1 MMKSRKK
8 FPIPPILLLTM
19 TTPTTEVSTT
29 VIHHTV
35 KAVLFDM
42 DGTLIDSSPAVAA
55 AWTLLKET
63 GYDFLDLDHILK
75 SAHGYRTIDALR
87 KWCKIE
93 DEELLKK
100 EVVRFENA
108 ILSNAQAKAGSG
120 GGIIAL
126 PGVSQLLNDIET
138 STNDEHSPGWS
149 VCTSSTHFYASQALP
164 AAGLRI
170 PKVFVTAES
179 VTHGKPAPDPYLLG
193 AKMNNVS
200 PLDCIVVEDAPT
212 GIRSGKASG
221 AFVLATCTSH
231 TRASLERESPDF
243 LVPNLSY
250 VKASRNADGSI
261 TLAIAQPADRKE
273 TVPTP
278 DDTPL
283 HTPALSRVP
292 SATDIFKKIQGI
304 STPREAGTEIDDYG
318 ARGLKAMSGF

>member
-1 MMKSRKK
+1 
-8 FPIPPILLLTM
+8 M
-19 TTPTTEVSTT
+19 TTPMTEVPTT
-29 VIHHTV
+29 IVHHTV

-55 AWTLLKET
+55 AWRLLKET

-87 KWCKIE
+87 KWCKIQ
-93 DEELLKK
+93 DEELLKQ

-126 PGVSQLLNDIET
+126 PGVSQLLDDIEA
-138 STNDEHSPGWS
+138 STDSQHSQGWS

-179 VTHGKPAPDPYLLG
+179 VTQGKPAPDPYLLG
-193 AKMNNVS
+193 AKLNNVS
-200 PLDCIVVEDAPT
+200 PFDCIVVEDAPT

-221 AFVLATCTSH
+221 ALVLATCTSH
-231 TRASLERESPDF
+231 TRESLERESPDF

-250 VKASRNADGSI
+250 VKASRNPDGSVS
-261 TLAIAQPADRKE
+261 LAIAQPADRKE
-273 TVPTP
+273 TAPTP

-292 SATDIFKKIQGI
+292 SATEIFKKVHSGMA
-304 STPREAGTEIDDYG
+304 TPREPGTEIDDYG
-318 ARGLKAMSGF
+318 ARGIKAMSGF

>member
-1 MMKSRKK
+1 
-8 FPIPPILLLTM
+8 M
-19 TTPTTEVSTT
+19 TTPTTEVPTT
-29 VIHHTV
+29 IVHHTV

-55 AWTLLKET
+55 AWKLLKET
-63 GYDFLDLDHILK
+63 GYEFLDLDHILK

-87 KWCKIE
+87 KWCKIT

-126 PGVSQLLNDIET
+126 PGVAQLLDDIEA
-138 STNDEHSPGWS
+138 STNNGHSQGWS

-170 PKVFVTAES
+170 PDVFVTAES
-179 VTHGKPAPDPYLLG
+179 VTNGKPAPDPYLLG
-193 AKMNNVS
+193 AKLNNVS
-200 PLDCIVVEDAPT
+200 PFDCIVVEDAPT

-221 AFVLATCTSH
+221 ALVLATCTSH
-231 TRASLERESPDF
+231 TRESLERESPDF

-250 VKASRNADGSI
+250 VKASRNPDGSVC
-261 TLAIAQPADRKE
+261 LAIAQPADRKE
-273 TVPTP
+273 TAPTP

-292 SATDIFKKIQGI
+292 SATDIFTKIHSGTA
-304 STPREAGTEIDDYG
+304 TPREPGTEIDDYG
-318 ARGLKAMSGF
+318 ARGIKAMGGF

>member
-1 MMKSRKK
+1 
-8 FPIPPILLLTM
+8 
-19 TTPTTEVSTT
+19 
-29 VIHHTV
+29 
-35 KAVLFDM
+35 M

-55 AWTLLKET
+55 AWKLLKET
-63 GYDFLDLDHILK
+63 GYEFLDLDHILR

-87 KWCKIE
+87 KWCKIK
-93 DEELLKK
+93 DEELLKR

-126 PGVSQLLNDIET
+126 PGVSQFLDDIEA
-138 STNDEHSPGWS
+138 SIDSQHA
-149 VCTSSTHFYASQALP
+149 THFYASQALP

-179 VTHGKPAPDPYLLG
+179 VTQGKPAPDPYLLG
-193 AKMNNVS
+193 AKLNNVS
-200 PLDCIVVEDAPT
+200 PFDCIVVEDAPT

-221 AFVLATCTSH
+221 ALVLATCTSH
-231 TRASLERESPDF
+231 TRESLERESPDF

-250 VKASRNADGSI
+250 VKASRNPDGSV

-273 TVPTP
+273 TAPTP

-292 SATDIFKKIQGI
+292 SATDIFKKIHSGVA
-304 STPREAGTEIDDYG
+304 TPRESGTEIDDYG
-318 ARGLKAMSGF
+318 ARGIKAMSGF